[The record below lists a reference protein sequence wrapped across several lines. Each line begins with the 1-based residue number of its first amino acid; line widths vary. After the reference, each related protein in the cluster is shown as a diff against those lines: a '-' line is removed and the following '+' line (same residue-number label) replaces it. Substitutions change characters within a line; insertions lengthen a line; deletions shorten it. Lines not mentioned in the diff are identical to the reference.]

1 MKSKKEEQ
9 TRGETTE
16 VKGLNTIFLFAFFC
30 AFLAAGIIHTLGYRM
45 VASAIALP
53 IVFLAITIPVFR
65 KSREF
70 EKADK
75 DEMFNLAYGKICADM
90 INSEVWAVLIIA
102 FFLYR
107 WGIPDYIVLAFVG
120 SVIYG
125 YTFFRYYRWL
135 KRGSE
140 K

>member
-1 MKSKKEEQ
+1 MKSDKEEQ
-9 TRGETTE
+9 KRGETTE
-16 VKGLNTIFLFAFFC
+16 VKGLGSIFLFAFFS
-30 AFLAAGIIHTLGYRM
+30 AFLTAGIIHTLGYRM
-45 VASAIALP
+45 AAIIAA
-53 IVFLAITIPVFR
+53 IIIFLAITIPVFR

-75 DEMFNLAYGKICADM
+75 DEMFNLAYGMICAD
-90 INSEVWAVLIIA
+90 IIDSEVWTVLIIA

-120 SVIYG
+120 ALIYG
-125 YTFFRYYRWL
+125 YTFLRYHRWL
-135 KRGSE
+135 KKGSE